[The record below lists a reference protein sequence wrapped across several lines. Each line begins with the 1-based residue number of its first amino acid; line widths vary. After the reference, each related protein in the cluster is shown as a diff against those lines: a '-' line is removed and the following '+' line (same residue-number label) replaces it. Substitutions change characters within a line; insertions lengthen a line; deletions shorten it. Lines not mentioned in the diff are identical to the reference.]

1 MIGSGELVQ
10 TLAKHRLIDRWQLI
24 IHPLL
29 LGSGKRLF
37 REGLPATK
45 LRLIDSKT
53 STKGG
58 LILTYGLA
66 EGSSEKVAVPV
77 EEGKPASAG

>member
-1 MIGSGELVQ
+1 M
-10 TLAKHRLIDRWQLI
+10 AAH
-24 IHPLL
+24 HPSAAA
-29 LGSGKRLF
+29 GQRQAFF
-37 REGLPATK
+37 REGLPVTK